1 MSFVMKMAVKAVA
14 PYLGKIT
21 EGLDAMAREYNVP
34 KCFLMIM
41 EKQIPNEK
49 SGALENKA
57 VIVFMG
63 QGEGGT
69 LDVCKDKEGKP
80 AEYPIE
86 KILDLIMGEK
96 LDDEDDE

>member
-1 MSFVMKMAVKAVA
+1 MKMAVKAVA

-21 EGLDAMAREYNVP
+21 EGLDAMAKEYGVP

-41 EKQIPNEK
+41 EKQIPNAA
-49 SGALENKA
+49 GVLEPKA

-69 LDVCKDKEGKP
+69 LQVCNDKEGNP

-86 KILDLIMGEK
+86 RLIDLISGGK
-96 LDDEDDE
+96 IDEDDDDQ